1 MSMMVDRV
9 KQNRFVWYKSDTTV
23 FWIVDEVLGYTL
35 GRCGSQAI
43 AENLCRRLNA
53 LESEI
58 VWN

>member
-35 GRCGSQAI
+35 GRCGSQVV
-43 AENLCRRLNA
+43 AERLCRSLNA